1 VCNVH
6 GYQLDMN
13 REGERHIW
21 KSPISGDKRAGE
33 GGGGRGSKS
42 CLCEWGVKARVSEG
56 VRVRGGLGGE
66 GDEGEYE
73 CKSEYEGEC

>member
-1 VCNVH
+1 MCNVH

-33 GGGGRGSKS
+33 GGGGSGGRRG
-42 CLCEWGVKARVSEG
+42 E
-56 VRVRGGLGGE
+56 
-66 GDEGEYE
+66 
-73 CKSEYEGEC
+73 

>member
-1 VCNVH
+1 MHPKEKDEEEKQEVELYVCNVH

-33 GGGGRGSKS
+33 GGGGSGGRRG
-42 CLCEWGVKARVSEG
+42 E
-56 VRVRGGLGGE
+56 
-66 GDEGEYE
+66 
-73 CKSEYEGEC
+73 